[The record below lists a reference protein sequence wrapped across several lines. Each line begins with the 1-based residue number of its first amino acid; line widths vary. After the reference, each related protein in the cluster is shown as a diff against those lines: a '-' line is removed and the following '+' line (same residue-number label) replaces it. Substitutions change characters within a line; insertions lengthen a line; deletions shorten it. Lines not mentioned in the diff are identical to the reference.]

1 MHMMNILDFN
11 LGDKKKGGGK
21 GRYIKE
27 NPLNHVIQSEAEK
40 PPNVHTST
48 RRVPGHSAH
57 PHFPSSLIIL

>member
-1 MHMMNILDFN
+1 MLMTKVLDFN
-11 LGDKKKGGGK
+11 LGDKKRK

-40 PPNVHTST
+40 PPSVQTST

-57 PHFPSSLIIL
+57 PRFPSSLIIL

>member
-1 MHMMNILDFN
+1 MLMTNILDFN
-11 LGDKKKGGGK
+11 LGDRKGK

-40 PPNVHTST
+40 SPSIETST

-57 PHFPSSLIIL
+57 PRFPSSLIIL